1 MSHSIT
7 MRFLSALLTCSCA
20 GGSWINGAHAQA
32 KPKVKLAVFRITFIE
47 VAETEQE
54 RLRATLYEH
63 LRQDQ
68 RTELRTEAESRAQLV
83 ALGKRPEDMNQDA
96 DYLEAARYLQ
106 VDYILLGHFEK
117 IGNFVRTNFR
127 IFPRPTGTDSTY
139 EGGQLN
145 DMLAQEEIP
154 KIQRFIHGSV
164 IPPIEEEPLVE
175 KNERKRKWPWLVLGG
190 VGVGGG
196 VALAALLGP
205 DKTEKEAPLPR
216 PPIVP

>member
-1 MSHSIT
+1 MTRSMT
-7 MRFLSALLTCSCA
+7 MRFLCALLACLCVA
-20 GGSWINGAHAQA
+20 GGWSNDAQA
-32 KPKVKLAVFRITFIE
+32 QAISKVKLAVFRVTFIE
-47 VAETEQE
+47 IAEAEQE

-63 LRQDQ
+63 LRQDE
-68 RTELRTEAESRAQLV
+68 RTELRTETESRAVLV
-83 ALGKRPEDMNQDA
+83 ALGKRPEDMTQDA

-106 VDYILLGHFEK
+106 VDYVLLGNFEK

-145 DMLAQEEIP
+145 DMLVQEEIP

-164 IPPIEEEPLVE
+164 MPAMAEEEPVVE
-175 KNERKRKWPWLVLGG
+175 NKKKRKWPWLVLGG

-196 VALAALLGP
+196 LTLVALLGP
-205 DKTEKEAPLPR
+205 KETDVEPLPR